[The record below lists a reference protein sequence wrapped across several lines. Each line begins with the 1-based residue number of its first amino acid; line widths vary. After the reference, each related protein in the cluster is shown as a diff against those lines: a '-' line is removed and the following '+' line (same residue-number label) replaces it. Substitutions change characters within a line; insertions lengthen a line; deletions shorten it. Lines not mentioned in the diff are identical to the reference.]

1 MAAVP
6 ETQMIVKRAADEL
19 EALFRDHHHRVIST
33 AYRITGSLADA
44 EDVAQSVFLR
54 LARGE
59 VDLSGVQNM
68 GAYLHRTA
76 VNAALDLLRA
86 RRDSQFSTLEDAGE
100 LHSKNPALSPD
111 RMQHASET
119 RELLRK
125 ALARLHPRTAE
136 MFVLRYI
143 EDYDN
148 REIAKVMKTSQA
160 VVAVT
165 LHRTRARLKKDLR
178 GLMRGRV

>member
-1 MAAVP
+1 
-6 ETQMIVKRAADEL
+6 
-19 EALFRDHHHRVIST
+19 
-33 AYRITGSLADA
+33 
-44 EDVAQSVFLR
+44 
-54 LARGE
+54 
-59 VDLSGVQNM
+59 M

-100 LHSKNPALSPD
+100 LQSKNPSLSPD